1 MAQRSPFK
9 NDNTSVLVMA
19 ILQDGPL
26 HGYGIAREIR
36 QRSSEALK
44 LGEGTLYPV
53 LRALEQDDLV
63 ESRWETQAS
72 GPARRLYVLTEKGTH
87 ELQKRRSEWAVFSAA
102 VDAVLKGGPNA
113 EPA

>member
-1 MAQRSPFK
+1 MARSPFK

-19 ILQDGPL
+19 ILEDGPL

-36 QRSSEALK
+36 QRSAEALK

-72 GPARRLYVLTEKGTH
+72 GPARRLYQLTQKGLG
-87 ELQKRRSEWAVFSAA
+87 ELRQRRDEWKAFSAA

-113 EPA
+113 ETA